1 MSETWTVE
9 LPGERVLL
17 REPGPADEAA
27 LLRLFEECEDWFTAA
42 TGLPSAPG
50 DVQSLYYALPEGAD
64 PGDKVLLLVERGG
77 EVAGLVDAVRDWPEP
92 GAVAVGLFL
101 LAPWAR
107 ARGLGRAV
115 AQTLLERG
123 ASRVTATVPAG
134 WKAGE
139 RFLERLGFA
148 LEAPEGALRRAEWLR
163 GS

>member
-1 MSETWTVE
+1 MVE

-64 PGDKVLLLVERGG
+64 PGDKVLLLVERDG
-77 EVAGLVDAVRDWPEP
+77 EVAGLVDAVRDWPEA

-107 ARGLGRAV
+107 GRGLGRAV
-115 AQTLLERG
+115 ARTLLERG
-123 ASRVTATVPAG
+123 AWRVTATVPAG

-139 RFLERLGFA
+139 RFLEGLGFT
-148 LEAPEGALRRAEWLR
+148 LRGPRGALRRAEWLR

>member
-1 MSETWTVE
+1 MSETWTVD

-17 REPGPADEAA
+17 REPVPADEAA
-27 LLRLFEECEDWFTAA
+27 LLKMFEECEDWFTAA

-64 PGDKVLLLVERGG
+64 PGGKVLLLVERGG

-92 GAVAVGLFL
+92 GAVAVGVFL

-107 ARGLGRAV
+107 GRGLGRAV
-115 AQTLLERG
+115 AESLLARC

-134 WKAGE
+134 WTAGE
-139 RFLERLGFA
+139 RFLEGLGFT
-148 LEAPEGALRRAEWLR
+148 LGAPEGVLRRAEWLR
-163 GS
+163 GV

>member
-27 LLRLFEECEDWFTAA
+27 LLRVFEECEDWFTAA

-107 ARGLGRAV
+107 GRGLGRAV
-115 AQTLLERG
+115 AETLLERG

-139 RFLERLGFA
+139 RFLGRLGFA